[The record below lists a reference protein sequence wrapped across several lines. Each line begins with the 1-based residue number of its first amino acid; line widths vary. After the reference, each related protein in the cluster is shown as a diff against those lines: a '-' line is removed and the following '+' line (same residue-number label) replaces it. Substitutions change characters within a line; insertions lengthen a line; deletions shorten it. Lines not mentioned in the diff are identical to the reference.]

1 MNDISLVNISI
12 MCEAKYFP
20 RGNHSN
26 SSSNHV
32 MYTPFPQQPPRPNT
46 TMTSAAAAAAVTTQL
61 RIPHVISSS
70 SKSGDSQNNNSS
82 RSYSSITN
90 TAMAS
95 TVAVTLRSTNRMYSH
110 KQPII
115 RWTRLA
121 VHISIMMAAA
131 TMATAAAAAA
141 SPSSDGF
148 YSRSSGNRNDS
159 LQLPHLA
166 LDIMT
171 LSTATGAAD
180 VTVSTVPEAYYKKM
194 NHCPIIMKSSREPA
208 TKATSGSENLSI
220 ITGRRTTGS
229 SSPPQEITAPVSV
242 ILNETMKGKYQ
253 YDITSSVQ
261 LRSLTRFQYFCDH
274 IMCSNIYH
282 HVGGKIVLPQVN
294 ELPITLSGLL
304 CK

>member
-1 MNDISLVNISI
+1 M
-12 MCEAKYFP
+12 MC
-20 RGNHSN
+20 
-26 SSSNHV
+26 
-32 MYTPFPQQPPRPNT
+32 
-46 TMTSAAAAAAVTTQL
+46 
-61 RIPHVISSS
+61 RIYH
-70 SKSGDSQNNNSS
+70 N
-82 RSYSSITN
+82 
-90 TAMAS
+90 
-95 TVAVTLRSTNRMYSH
+95 
-110 KQPII
+110 QPII

-131 TMATAAAAAA
+131 TMATAAAAA
-141 SPSSDGF
+141 SPSSDGS
-148 YSRSSGNRNDS
+148 YSRSSSNRNDS

-171 LSTATGAAD
+171 LSTATGAAEG
-180 VTVSTVPEAYYKKM
+180 TVSTVPEAYYKKM
-194 NHCPIIMKSSREPA
+194 KHYRVMMKFPRKPA

-282 HVGGKIVLPQVN
+282 HVGGKIVLPQIN
-294 ELPITLSGLL
+294 EVPITLSGLL